1 MSDHLVIPRN
11 IKEFNTYITQT
22 NAYLVQGSPTNASR
36 FNWTTTDLAGW
47 QAILTKWN
55 PKYLLHLDKKGSYTT
70 DNRNDLMGIINNAV
84 TFAETNKL
92 IELVR
97 ATVGLTSLDCST
109 FRLPATLATG
119 GSSLHHPAVAVSTEK
134 TVISLEGVYPMLI
147 PELGGFVHI
156 KAYSEKTQAKR
167 PRKLKG
173 FDLVEYAV
181 GVFYSG
187 TANLPAHAEDA
198 RLTIGHSTKANF
210 VLPTVGMNNNLPM
223 LSAGAVETVKIVV
236 IFFRWAKSKH
246 PNLDGPWSG
255 PFSTPLH

>member
-1 MSDHLVIPRN
+1 MSEHTLIPRT

-22 NAYLVQGSPTNASR
+22 NTYLVQGAPTNASR
-36 FNWTTTDLAGW
+36 FNWTAADLSGW
-47 QAILTKWN
+47 QAILAKWN
-55 PKYLLHLDKKGSYTT
+55 PKFQTYSDKKGSYTT
-70 DNRNDLMGIINNAV
+70 DTRNDLMGIINSAV
-84 TFAETNKL
+84 SFAKTNKL

-97 ATVGLTSLDCST
+97 ATVGLTALDCST

-119 GSSLHHPAVAVSTEK
+119 SSSLHQPTVVVSKEK
-134 TVISLEGVYPMLI
+134 TVITVEGVYPKLI

-156 KAYSEKTQAKR
+156 KAYSEKEQVKR
-167 PRKLKG
+167 PRKLAG

-187 TANLPAHAEDA
+187 TANLPVHAEDP

-210 VLPTVGMNNNLPM
+210 VLLTVGMNNNLPA
-223 LSAGAVETVKIVV
+223 LSAGAVETVKIAVF
-236 IFFRWAKSKH
+236 FFRWAKSKH

>member
-1 MSDHLVIPRN
+1 MSDNSVIPRT
-11 IKEFNTYITQT
+11 IKGFNTYITQT
-22 NAYLVQGSPTNASR
+22 NTYLVLGSPTNASR
-36 FNWTTTDLAGW
+36 FNWTTADLSGW
-47 QAILTKWN
+47 QAIQTKWN
-55 PKYLLHLDKKGSYTT
+55 PKYLLYLDKKGSYTT
-70 DNRNDLMGIINNAV
+70 DNKNDLIGIINNAV
-84 TFAETNKL
+84 SFAKTNKL

-109 FRLPATLATG
+109 FHLPANLATG
-119 GSSLHHPAVAVSTEK
+119 SSNLHNPTVVVSKEK
-134 TVISLEGVYPMLI
+134 TVITVEGVYPMLI

-156 KAYSEKTQAKR
+156 KAYSESTQVKR

-173 FDLVEYAV
+173 FDLLEYAV

-187 TANLPAHAEDA
+187 TANLPTHAEDP

-210 VLPTVGMNNNLPM
+210 VLPTVAMTNNLP
-223 LSAGAVETVKIVV
+223 LLAAGAVETVKIVV